1 MNDNLT
7 ALYLQKV
14 LGSDLFQKPRLLVW
28 DSFKS
33 HISVAVK
40 GELKKKRLDVAVV
53 PVGCTKYVQ
62 PADVSWNKPFKS
74 HIRELYTKWLSTGQ
88 PFSQPINEG
97 WKCEVCIVGPDL
109 RVDY

>member
-14 LGSDLFQKPRLLVW
+14 LGFDLFQKPRLLVW

-53 PVGCTKYVQ
+53 PGGCTKYVQ
-62 PADVSWNKPFKS
+62 PSDVSWNKPFKS
-74 HIRELYTKWLSTGQ
+74 HIRELYTKWLSTR
-88 PFSQPINEG
+88 NVLHEG